1 MAILTPAACSIWHPG
16 LLPWWFHRLAVGTL
30 LLIAAVHSPA
40 QPATAREYQ
49 VKAVF
54 LFNFAQFVEWPRSA
68 FPDEKSPLVIG
79 VLGDDPFGPFLD
91 EVVRGESVGGR
102 SLVIQR
108 YRRPEEIVT
117 CHILFIGSSE
127 AARLGQIIARLPS
140 RDVLTVS
147 DIDGSARAGVMI
159 CFLAENKKIRLRIN
173 LEVARTAHLVISS
186 KLLRSAEIV
195 GSQPEAT
202 P

>member
-1 MAILTPAACSIWHPG
+1 MAILIPAACSHWNRG
-16 LLPWWFHRLAVGTL
+16 ALPWWFHRLTVGTL
-30 LLIAAVHSPA
+30 LLVASVHSPA
-40 QPATAREYQ
+40 QPAAAREYQ

-54 LFNFAQFVEWPRSA
+54 LFNFAQFVEWPPSA
-68 FPDEKSPLVIG
+68 FPDERSPLVIG

-108 YRRPEEIVT
+108 YRRPEEIGT
-117 CHILFIGSSE
+117 CHILFIGNSE
-127 AARLGQIIARLPS
+127 AARLGQIVARLQG

-147 DIDGSARAGVMI
+147 DIEGSAYAGVMI
-159 CFLAENKKIRLRIN
+159 RFIAANKRIRLRIN
-173 LEVARTAHLVISS
+173 LEAARAARLVISS

-195 GSQPEAT
+195 ESREEA